1 MQTKDKKIRNFR
13 LIVVDDETHRHI
25 RSVRFT
31 KNGVIV
37 FGVSA
42 AVIIF
47 LVIYALVAFTPLRT
61 FIPGYPDAVTR
72 RAAIQN
78 AMKVDSLEM
87 IVSRWALYSEN
98 LKRIFEGEEPVRI
111 DSLIK
116 SAGPMSKTDFQK
128 EAFRQQDSVL
138 RSSIAEEEQF
148 GISAGNTR
156 DLRIEGMHFFT
167 PVKGAVSAGFDAATH
182 PWIDISA
189 PAGSVVSAV
198 LDGSVISARWDDALG
213 YIIIIQHENNI
224 VSVSEGCI
232 ELLRHPGDRVGA
244 GTPIGMTGG
253 SGTGQTGRLHFELWH
268 DGEPLDAARY
278 ISF

>member
-1 MQTKDKKIRNFR
+1 MVNDQTHDRIKT
-13 LIVVDDETHRHI
+13 L
-25 RSVRFT
+25 RFT
-31 KNGVIV
+31 RLEAAG
-37 FGVSA
+37 A
-42 AVIIF
+42 AVCAVVAF
-47 LVIYALVAFTPLRT
+47 VLLIYCLIAFTPLRNT
-61 FIPGYPDAVTR
+61 IPGYPSGPAKKLAVEN
-72 RAAIQN
+72 AI
-78 AMKVDSLEM
+78 KIDSLESV
-87 IVSRWALYSEN
+87 ITRWNLYAEN
-98 LKRIFEGEEPVRI
+98 LGRVLAGEATVNFDSLVRVSTGSLLSDKGEEVLREQ
-111 DSLIK
+111 DSLL
-116 SAGPMSKTDFQK
+116 
-128 EAFRQQDSVL
+128 RQSVR
-138 RSSIAEEEQF
+138 RSERF
-148 GISAGNTR
+148 GISGGASRT
-156 DLRIEGMHFFT
+156 LPVEGMHFFT

-232 ELLRHPGDRVGA
+232 ELLRNPGDRVSA

>member
-1 MQTKDKKIRNFR
+1 MADP
-13 LIVVDDETHRHI
+13 LPLDRHI
-25 RSVRFT
+25 SINGLHRKGEEVLREQDSLLRQSVR
-31 KNGVIV
+31 
-37 FGVSA
+37 
-42 AVIIF
+42 
-47 LVIYALVAFTPLRT
+47 R
-61 FIPGYPDAVTR
+61 
-72 RAAIQN
+72 
-78 AMKVDSLEM
+78 
-87 IVSRWALYSEN
+87 SE
-98 LKRIFEGEEPVRI
+98 R
-111 DSLIK
+111 
-116 SAGPMSKTDFQK
+116 
-128 EAFRQQDSVL
+128 
-138 RSSIAEEEQF
+138 F
-148 GISAGNTR
+148 GISGGASRT
-156 DLRIEGMHFFT
+156 LPVEGMHFFT

-182 PWIDISA
+182 PGIDISA

-232 ELLRHPGDRVGA
+232 ELLRNPGDRVGA